1 MKTLLRKVPDLLGKR
16 KHSFSQQLSNFK
28 ASSKTLKIK
37 GTMEEGQSNLRT
49 TVTNTATTIDST
61 TVQRRIP
68 TTEAATRNQR
78 NTDFLQ
84 NTLQVKNFDLVK
96 KYF

>member
-37 GTMEEGQSNLRT
+37 GTMEEGQCNLRT
-49 TVTNTATTIDST
+49 TVTNTA

-68 TTEAATRNQR
+68 TTEAATGNQR